1 MLFLIVFLFSFE
13 RIVCSDRITIQNL
26 VKDSSEIVFLDQSH
40 NNTAYLIGY
49 VDNEKYKPFDK
60 NKKIKVSVEDIIK
73 VTEPRG
79 IMLQFKDDKPYFCP
93 YFDSIEEII
102 WFFENTNLDEVTKNI
117 ILEMLCATNTVQK
130 ELFKNEKRLWNEQ
143 IVFAL
148 STFITNISDSEKY
161 KINEHIVQDPLKEL
175 LSNFNEHCKKIV
187 DEASSNQLILP
198 FDNGLTPYFDIG
210 MTIFLIA
217 FLYLSYH
224 NKEILQSLKNPRSPR
239 LAVMAYV
246 AFMSI
251 ELKNYLTGSSSDKKD
266 FSTSPLGR
274 AYSEYTKIY
283 NDLLRNEYFK
293 SKSLTEPSKD
303 PFLDNY
309 KNIPELEESLSTGSV
324 DKKDDELD

>member
-1 MLFLIVFLFSFE
+1 
-13 RIVCSDRITIQNL
+13 
-26 VKDSSEIVFLDQSH
+26 
-40 NNTAYLIGY
+40 
-49 VDNEKYKPFDK
+49 
-60 NKKIKVSVEDIIK
+60 
-73 VTEPRG
+73 
-79 IMLQFKDDKPYFCP
+79 
-93 YFDSIEEII
+93 
-102 WFFENTNLDEVTKNI
+102 
-117 ILEMLCATNTVQK
+117 
-130 ELFKNEKRLWNEQ
+130 
-143 IVFAL
+143 
-148 STFITNISDSEKY
+148 
-161 KINEHIVQDPLKEL
+161 
-175 LSNFNEHCKKIV
+175 
-187 DEASSNQLILP
+187 
-198 FDNGLTPYFDIG
+198 DIG